1 MEKAYR
7 EPAKDVPVY
16 GEYDVIVAGGGCA
29 GFACA
34 LAAARNKARVLIV
47 EQYAFFG
54 GTATASLM
62 INLVGFRNQVEPDGV
77 QTTKG
82 IGQELILRL
91 LRKGGACHSRNA
103 YPSAVRS
110 DQPNDLSYNYIV
122 DAEQF
127 KYETL
132 QMLREAGVEILFH
145 TFVADAI
152 VENNAVRGIL
162 IENKSGRQAVF
173 GKIVVDCT
181 GDADVAFR
189 AHAPFWQAKPEDTPR
204 LTDTLMYRIK
214 GFSPDTKMYGCLDG
228 DTMVVWGPAPGTWN
242 AADGKELT
250 ESEILARSGVYRDL
264 EEKIR
269 KYPELEGA
277 KVVETPVQ
285 IGVRQTRF
293 IIGEY
298 VLCDR
303 DVLEGASFEDSIAVG
318 INPVICYYGYRRFLS
333 HNGYQI
339 PFRAL
344 IPRTVDRLLVAGRC
358 ISADQVAFESLR
370 AMAHILAIGEGAG
383 VGAAVCALEN
393 TSPRRANIQEIRRR
407 LIAQGAE
414 IGQGQA

>member
-1 MEKAYR
+1 MRNTYH

-16 GEYDVIVAGGGCA
+16 GEYDVVVAGGGCA

-34 LAAARNKARVLIV
+34 LAAARNGASVLIV

-62 INLVGFRNQVEPDGV
+62 INLVGFRNQVEPDTV

-82 IGQELILRL
+82 IGQELMLRL
-91 LRKGGACHSRNA
+91 LRNGGACHSRNA

-122 DAEQF
+122 DVEQF

-132 QMLREAGVEILFH
+132 QMLLEAGVEILFH
-145 TFVADAI
+145 TFIADAI
-152 VENNAVRGIL
+152 VENGTIHGIL

-189 AHAPFWQAKPEDTPR
+189 ASVPFWQAKPEDTPR
-204 LTDTLMYRIK
+204 LTDCLMYRIK
-214 GFSPDTKMYGCLDG
+214 GFAPDTKIYGCLDG
-228 DTMVVWGPAPGTWN
+228 DTMVVWGPSPGTQN

-250 ESEILARSGVYRDL
+250 ESEILARSSVYNDL
-264 EEKIR
+264 EEKKR
-269 KYPELEGA
+269 KYPELKGA

-298 VLCDR
+298 VLCGQ
-303 DVLEGASFEDSIAVG
+303 DVLEGASFADSIAMG
-318 INPVICYYGYRRFLS
+318 INPVICYFGYRRFLT

-344 IPRTVDRLLVAGRC
+344 IPKTVDNLLVAGRC

-383 VGAAVCALEN
+383 VGAAICALEN
-393 TSPRRANIQEIRRR
+393 TSPRHANMQEIQRR

-414 IGQGQA
+414 IGQGMT